1 MANSVSIGICA
12 ALQNDDLKTIAYAQE
27 TPPRW
32 AYPPEAV
39 SIVHGLL
46 NGQAL
51 LSEGKGHDN
60 CHAL

>member
-27 TPPRW
+27 TPLNR
-32 AYPPEAV
+32 AYPLGVV